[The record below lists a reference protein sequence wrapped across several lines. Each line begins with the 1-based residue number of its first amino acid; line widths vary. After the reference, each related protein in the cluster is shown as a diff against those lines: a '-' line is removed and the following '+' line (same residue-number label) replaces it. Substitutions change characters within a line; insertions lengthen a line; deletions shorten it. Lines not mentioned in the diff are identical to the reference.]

1 MTLEA
6 IFGSEKKILVIVSLI
21 MIAAGV
27 FADFIVDIVWWS
39 RLHPWFAH
47 AEKTGKTTYGSL
59 TAAWVFCLVNIIILA
74 LIAIFKFFVQSVYE
88 KIGENRLISIV
99 VIGVV
104 SVLSVVIAIC
114 SIIPSGYGLKNTKG
128 EGGFNYKCLSYLED
142 GFQGVCKYLG
152 KKHNASPEIIEGV
165 IYSFIDY
172 EEEEY
177 IDYLPKDVRDFGK
190 WYRKVY
196 FNFFKRDSFKVT
208 DYYCAAVG
216 APSLVFALVLLVGVI
231 LFLVVAVPILK
242 DSSDGGNKSENEN
255 AQE

>member
-114 SIIPSGYGLKNTKG
+114 SIIPSGYGLKNTKD
-128 EGGFNYKCLSYLED
+128 ERGFNYKCMLYLDD
-142 GFQGVCKYLG
+142 GFQGVYKYFG
-152 KKHNASPEIIEGV
+152 KKYNKSPEDIE
-165 IYSFIDY
+165 YYMNLFI
-172 EEEEY
+172 EEE
-177 IDYLPKDVRDFGK
+177 DLDLPKDVRDFAK
-190 WYRKVY
+190 WFRKFY
-196 FNFFKRDSFKVT
+196 FNFYQMDPFKVT